1 LTDRTYRIER
11 RLVLK
16 KYAAASIALVLVA
29 LLALGCGSSSTS
41 SRTPSQTVKVFF
53 DDILR
58 GDAAASYALI
68 TATDKKVISE
78 SVWKQSVEKQ
88 AASAKA
94 GGPVTVNVKSSKTS
108 GGGAVVSVEL
118 KQGTDIET
126 VNIVTVKEGGAWKVS
141 PQQTEGINAP

>member
-1 LTDRTYRIER
+1 M
-11 RLVLK
+11 K
-16 KYAAASIALVLVA
+16 KSAGVAIALALVA

-68 TATDKKVISE
+68 SAADKKVISQA
-78 SVWKQSVEKQ
+78 VWKQSVEKQ
-88 AASAKA
+88 AASGKT

-118 KQGTDIET
+118 KQGTDTET
-126 VNIVTVKEGGAWKVS
+126 VNIVTVKDGGAWKVS